1 MSAGRQ
7 RQYAAVGT
15 VGVVVFL
22 AASLATAIGYSGQA
36 GEAYSPLNHW
46 VSELGQLGVSAFAPV
61 FNAGVIIGGVCLVV
75 FMIGLAASRPGWSRF
90 VYGAAG
96 AVAGIGGALVGAFP
110 MNNSGPHGL
119 AALTFFDASW
129 IAVGL
134 ASLDFVLHPDMRFP
148 PWLAGVGV
156 LTVVAFPALL
166 ASLTPLLGG
175 TGLTAP
181 SVRPAV
187 WRAPLME
194 WLVLAGILAW
204 VLTASLTWYRAEA
217 RRGA

>member
-7 RQYAAVGT
+7 RLCAAVGIL
-15 VGVVVFL
+15 GVTVFL
-22 AASLATAIGYSGQA
+22 AASVASAIVYSGHA

-46 VSELGQLGVSAFAPV
+46 ISELGELGVSAFAPL
-61 FNAGVIIGGVCLVV
+61 FNAGVIVSGACLVI

-110 MNNSGPHGL
+110 MNNPTPHDL
-119 AALTFFDASW
+119 AALTFFDGAW

-134 ASLDFVLHPDMRFP
+134 ASFDFLLHPDARFP
-148 PWLAGVGV
+148 RWLAGVGV

-166 ASLTPLLGG
+166 VSLTRLLAGS
-175 TGLTAP
+175 GLTAP
-181 SVRPAV
+181 ALRPAV

-194 WLVLAGILAW
+194 WTMLIGVLAW
-204 VLTASLTWYRAEA
+204 VSISGLSWYRAEA
-217 RRGA
+217 GRG